1 MTSWLQTPG
10 RAAAALDRLPDAV
23 VAVDAAANVLWVSN
37 AALEIGG
44 YDRDALIGRS
54 GLDLVDP
61 RDMETAAAA
70 LLRTMES
77 GGVKQPWPLRIV
89 AGDGRAIWVEMLPTN
104 LLDHPSINAILVAIR
119 PLEGRYAAAAEARA
133 IEELFR
139 RAFEDAPIGMAL
151 MSPDYRLTRING
163 ALCDLLG
170 RSQLELLGIDAG
182 SITHP
187 DDLEVEGPL
196 MDSVLAGERRSY
208 QLEKRVLL
216 PDGAIAWVL
225 VGVSLVRADDG
236 SPERFVVHVQDI
248 HERKESEALLAYRA
262 THDQL
267 TRLPNRALFEDRL
280 ELALARSERVATSVA
295 VLFCDLDGFKRVN
308 DSFGH
313 EAGDDV
319 LVEVAGRLQGAVR
332 AGDTVARFGGDEF
345 VVLCEDVVAERELD
359 ALTDRMRRA
368 VQRPVSLGGS
378 DVCLG
383 VSIGHAVSAGGETPA
398 ELVNQADAAMY
409 AAKPPKPRS

>member
-1 MTSWLQTPG
+1 MRSWLQEPG

-23 VAVDAAANVLWVSN
+23 VVVDAAANVLWVSN
-37 AALEIGG
+37 AALALGG
-44 YDRDALIGRS
+44 FERDELIGTN

-70 LLRTMES
+70 LLRTMDS

-89 AGDGRAIWVEMLPTN
+89 GKDGSSIWVEMVPTN
-104 LLDHPSINAILVAIR
+104 LLDHPGLNAILISIR
-119 PLEGRYAAAAEARA
+119 PLEGRFAAAAEARA

-151 MSPDYRLTRING
+151 MSPDFRLSRING
-163 ALCDLLG
+163 ALCELLG
-170 RSQLELLGIDAG
+170 RSQLELLGADAA

-196 MDSVLAGERRSY
+196 MDAVLAGDRRSY
-208 QLEKRVLL
+208 VLEKRCLL
-216 PDGAIAWVL
+216 PDGSSTWVS

-236 SPERFVVHVQDI
+236 SPERFVVHVKDI
-248 HERKESEALLAYRA
+248 NERKASEALLAYRA

-267 TRLPNRALFEDRL
+267 TGLPNRALFEDRL

-295 VLFCDLDGFKRVN
+295 VLFCDLDGFKGVN
-308 DSFGH
+308 DSLGH
-313 EAGDDV
+313 DAGDAV
-319 LVEVAGRLQGAVR
+319 LVEAASRLQGAVR

-359 ALTDRMRRA
+359 ALADRMRRA
-368 VQRPVSLGGS
+368 IERRITVAGTEVG
-378 DVCLG
+378 
-383 VSIGHAVSAGGETPA
+383 IGLSVGRAVSSGGESPQD
-398 ELVNQADAAMY
+398 LVNQADAAMY
-409 AAKPPKPRS
+409 AAKSGSG